1 MANYY
6 TEISEVFIGD
16 PVDFRSDIFKFWIK
30 GCPIEEAVN
39 TIKKETS
46 PYVTPIE
53 DEDELI
59 RKDVQDSVLLQDCVI
74 SSTVS
79 SIILR
84 SRLLRILVE

>member
-1 MANYY
+1 MASYY

-16 PVDFRSDIFKFWIK
+16 QVNFQSYIFKFWIK

-39 TIKKETS
+39 TIKKDTS
-46 PYVTPIE
+46 PYVVPIE

-59 RKDVQDSVLLQDCVI
+59 RKDVQDSVLLLDYVI
-74 SSTVS
+74 SSIVS

-84 SRLLRILVE
+84 SH